1 MSNNNKKV
9 LKDIEDHLE
18 GIASSIFDVAEKC
31 PWVTGYEE
39 EAVNMST
46 SLKTIAE
53 LCEDNN
59 DKDECSLQTSLKSIS
74 RCFTDVG
81 PDDICNI
88 STSLQSI
95 SDSLGSLVSLKREKR
110 ERKNALIYNPTSLAG
125 LIALRK
131 QKNGL
136 NYSPSPKHS
145 KYLKRSMIKTADG
158 RKKLGKVAFSRTGKR
173 LFIRNRHDY
182 TSE

>member
-1 MSNNNKKV
+1 MSNNNNKKV
-9 LKDIEDHLE
+9 LKDIENHLE
-18 GIASSIFDVAEKC
+18 EIASSISDVAEKC

-39 EAVNMST
+39 EAVNIST
-46 SLKTIAE
+46 SLKTMAE

-59 DKDECSLQTSLKSIS
+59 DKDECSLQTSLNSIS
-74 RCFTDVG
+74 RCFVDVG

-95 SDSLGSLVSLKREKR
+95 SDSLRSLVSLKQEKR
-110 ERKNALIYNPTSLAG
+110 ER
-125 LIALRK
+125 
-131 QKNGL
+131 NGL

-145 KYLKRSMIKTADG
+145 KYLKRSMTKTTDG

-173 LFIRNRHDY
+173 LFIGNQHDC

>member
-1 MSNNNKKV
+1 MSNNKKV
-9 LKDIEDHLE
+9 LKDMEEHLE
-18 GIASSIFDVAEKC
+18 AIASSIYDVAEKC

-46 SLKTIAE
+46 SLKTIAD
-53 LCEDNN
+53 LCEENN
-59 DKDECSLQTSLKSIS
+59 DEQDCSLQTSLSSIARS
-74 RCFTDVG
+74 LEEAPGNVDPKDVS
-81 PDDICNI
+81 DISI
-88 STSLQSI
+88 ALQSI
-95 SDSLGSLVSLKREKR
+95 SSSLASLVALKR
-110 ERKNALIYNPTSLAG
+110 
-125 LIALRK
+125 

-145 KYLKRSMIKTADG
+145 KYLKRSMTKTADG

-173 LFIRNRHDY
+173 LFIRNQHDY